1 MVLRGARHS
10 AAFHGAGLSRLTAV
24 QNASFACTAA
34 VAWLS
39 LRLQLLGVAVIGGVA
54 LVAVAGRYLGW
65 SSPELAGLALTYALS
80 LTSLMSG
87 AVRAATET
95 EREMVAVERCREYME
110 ETPVEEDAAK
120 VSGPSLAASGPR

>member
-10 AAFHGAGLSRLTAV
+10 ATFHGTGLARLTAV
-24 QNASFACTAA
+24 QSATFACNAA
-34 VAWLS
+34 IAWLS

-54 LVAVAGRYLGW
+54 FVAVAGRYLGW

-80 LTSLMSG
+80 LTGLMGG

-120 VSGPSLAASGPR
+120 VSSRWIGSIEI